1 MKSFSV
7 ALYFIYIYLK
17 YTFSRK
23 LSKSGLQIYALC
35 GFTLGL
41 EFAVS
46 VCPLGQEPLPVLAVV
61 GFIVGQPS
69 LRFLGVGAFVDLP
82 LLVDAIFVVLVV
94 FALVGAPRFLVSF
107 VVGFVSHARQLK
119 QTYHISQIF
128 SHTEIY
134 MKGGADE
141 KADRGGWR
149 PFGNVD
155 YPAALTMAP
164 APWFGNPDYP
174 AHLTMA
180 PASGLGLHGS
190 GCRIRWGGLALA
202 GPRSLHPD
210 PLRRP
215 PET

>member
-1 MKSFSV
+1 M
-7 ALYFIYIYLK
+7 
-17 YTFSRK
+17 
-23 LSKSGLQIYALC
+23 
-35 GFTLGL
+35 
-41 EFAVS
+41 
-46 VCPLGQEPLPVLAVV
+46 LAVV
-61 GFIVGQPS
+61 GAVVTQATVG
-69 LRFLGVGAFVDLP
+69 FLGVGRFINLSLP
-82 LLVDAIFVVLVV
+82 VDAVLVV
-94 FALVGAPRFLVSF
+94 FVVVALIGAPCFLVAF
-107 VVGFVSHARQLK
+107 VVGFVSHTGQLK
-119 QTYHISQIF
+119 QAYHISQIF

-210 PLRRP
+210 PLLRP